1 MEIRKPRIGVV
12 CMARTTFDIPFA
24 EETVNLAWNN
34 LQNLE
39 IELIGT
45 RTLLCDKEA
54 VEDAVALFRQDTPD
68 ALLILQVTF
77 TDAAMTVELLK
88 QTKLPVLIWSFPEP
102 RDGDRLRLNA
112 LCGSNL
118 ASHALGKAGIKFDY
132 LHQKPE
138 SKEAAVKVISFARSA
153 MAVRL
158 LSQSRLLVIGDHPD
172 GFDTCEFDAPLL
184 KEWCGLEVE
193 KQDILPFLEKVSSVP
208 DSDIEDIHARVD
220 GQVSNLKELEP
231 ESLKKSFKVYKS
243 LRDEALE
250 GNFDALAVRC
260 WPEFFTELGCAACGP
275 MSMMTEDKT
284 PCACEADLYGVL
296 TSLVLQYTSGTSVF
310 LADLVDINPDDNT
323 GVFWHCGLAPLSMA
337 DPVVEVR
344 ATIHTNRKMP
354 FLYEF
359 TLKPSTITFMRISQ
373 AENRQRL
380 IFGKGEVIRAPMSY
394 TGTSGV
400 VRFEKPAGEVFSAIM
415 EKKLEH
421 HYSIVYGDYESELRT
436 IGRLLDIPVE
446 KIT

>member
-1 MEIRKPRIGVV
+1 METRKPRIGIV

-24 EETVNLAWNN
+24 EQTADLAWNS
-34 LQNLE
+34 LQKLE
-39 IELIGT
+39 LELVGNK
-45 RTLLCDKEA
+45 TLLCDKEA
-54 VEDAVALFRQDTPD
+54 IENAISVFKQDKPD

-77 TDAAMTVELLK
+77 TDAAMTVELLR
-88 QTKLPVLIWSFPEP
+88 QTGLPVLIWSFPEP

-118 ASHALGKAGIKFDY
+118 ASHALGKAGFKFDF

-138 SKEAAVKVISFARSA
+138 SPQAGEKILSFARSA
-153 MAVRL
+153 MTVNL

-172 GFDTCEFDAPLL
+172 GFDTCEFDAARL
-184 KEWCGLEVE
+184 KEWCGIEVNKTE
-193 KQDILPFLEKVSSVP
+193 ILPFLKQVSAVP
-208 DSDIEDIHARVD
+208 DSDIEEIHKLVD
-220 GQVSNLKELEP
+220 SQVSNLGELEP

-243 LRDEALE
+243 LSDEARN
-250 GNFDALAVRC
+250 GKFDALAVRC

-275 MSMMTEDKT
+275 MSMMTEGKI

-296 TSLVLQYTSGTSVF
+296 TSLTLQYLSGEAVF
-310 LADLVDINPDDNT
+310 LSDLVDINPDDDT

-337 DPVVEVR
+337 DPAVDVR

-359 TLKPSTITFMRISQ
+359 TLKPGIMTFARISQ

-380 IFGKGEVIRAPMSY
+380 IFGKGEAVRAPMSY

-400 VRFEKPAGEVFSAIM
+400 VRFEKPAGEVFSTIM

-421 HYSIVYGDYESELRT
+421 HYSLVYGDFESELRT